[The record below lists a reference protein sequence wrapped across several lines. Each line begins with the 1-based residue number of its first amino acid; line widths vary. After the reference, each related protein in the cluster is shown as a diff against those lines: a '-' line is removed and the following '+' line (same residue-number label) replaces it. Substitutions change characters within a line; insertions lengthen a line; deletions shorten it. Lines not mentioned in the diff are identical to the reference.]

1 MIRINQA
8 AFGVK
13 ARCFAAVAAIAVAWA
28 PGALYSETLEETLS
42 DAYRNSGLIERNR
55 AVLRAADEDVAQA
68 VAALRPTLNYALNNT
83 YREGPGQSLPT
94 GLTSIFSISSDLT
107 LYDFGR
113 NRLAV
118 EAQKETVLA
127 TRQLLLSVEASA
139 LSSAVEAFFDV
150 IEGLETVSLRVSNLD
165 LIAEELRAAQDR
177 FDVGE
182 VTRTDVALAESRLAE
197 AQAELA
203 SARGEV
209 SVAIASFQEAV
220 GRQPGRLVRP
230 SGLPAIPASIDEAKA
245 IARRTNASI
254 LQVRNEISA
263 AEINLERARRALNPT
278 VEGGLSSSFDIS
290 EGGDSARSSQLTLN
304 ITGPIFQGGLLNS
317 LIRQARTS
325 VDQSR
330 ADLLLQQLSVDQ
342 QVETAYAQL
351 NTARANIVATREQIT
366 AADVAF
372 QGTREEALLGART
385 TLDVLDAEQELL
397 DARNANI
404 IAVIAE
410 FRAAYGV
417 LQAIGRLTAR
427 DLGLPVQLYDPAG
440 YYRLVQDAPSSFSS
454 STRGEALDRIL
465 ESVGRN

>member
-1 MIRINQA
+1 MSRINRAVFRVKSLCYSA
-8 AFGVK
+8 AAALAVFG
-13 ARCFAAVAAIAVAWA
+13 APAA
-28 PGALYSETLEETLS
+28 LHSETLTETLA
-42 DAYRNSGLIERNR
+42 DTYRNSGLIERNR

-68 VAALRPTLNYALNNT
+68 VAALRPTLSYALRNT
-83 YREGPGQSLPT
+83 YSDGPGQTLAT
-94 GLTSIFSISSDLT
+94 GLSSIFSLSSDLT
-107 LYDFGR
+107 VYDFGR

-127 TRQLLLSVEASA
+127 TRQFLLSVEASA
-139 LSSAVEAFFDV
+139 LAAAVEAFFDV
-150 IEGLETVSLRVSNLD
+150 IEGLETVSLRTSNVQ
-165 LIAEELRAAQDR
+165 LIQEELRAAQDR

-197 AQAELA
+197 AQAQLA

-209 SVAIASFQEAV
+209 SVAVASFQEAV
-220 GRQPGRLVRP
+220 GRQPGPLVRP
-230 SGLPAIPASIDEAKA
+230 NSLPALPASVGDAKA

-254 LQVRNEISA
+254 LQVRNQISA

-278 VEGGLSSSFDIS
+278 VTGGFSSSFNVS
-290 EGGDSARSSQLTLN
+290 EGANSARSSQLTLN
-304 ITGPIFQGGLLNS
+304 ITGPITQGGQLNS
-317 LIRQARTS
+317 LIRQSRAS

-330 ADLLLQQLSVDQ
+330 ADLLLEQLSVDQ

-351 NTARANIVATREQIT
+351 NTARANIVATREQIR

-372 QGTREEALLGART
+372 QGTREEAQLGART

-404 IAVIAE
+404 SAVIAE

-417 LQAIGRLTAR
+417 LQAIGRLTAQ

-440 YYRLVQDAPSSFSS
+440 YYRLVETAPSSLTVSPQ
-454 STRGEALDRIL
+454 GEALDRIL